1 MRLLIILFFGCFG
14 SLYAQTIDSIH
25 SHTSDKI
32 KLGMNYAS
40 LKPYADN
47 APSVEPKTKWIDLK
61 TGFDKKF
68 LGFPI
73 TEVSVLFDK
82 GEVMKIQM
90 LFSKYEDD
98 MVIEGILTKAFGKPF
113 KTEGTGDMWRTLWV
127 VGQYAIDLNG
137 GEAVSQYYLYL
148 MYEEDL
154 DE

>member
-1 MRLLIILFFGCFG
+1 MRLFFILLIGAVIQL
-14 SLYAQTIDSIH
+14 SAQTVDSVH
-25 SHTSDKI
+25 AYSTDKI
-32 KLGMNYAS
+32 KLGMKYAD
-40 LKPYADN
+40 LKPYALSL
-47 APSVEPKTKWIDLK
+47 PSVEPKTKWIDLK
-61 TGFDKKF
+61 SGYDKKY
-68 LGFPI
+68 LSFPI
-73 TEVSVLFDK
+73 TEVSILYDR
-82 GEVMKIQM
+82 GELTKIQM
-90 LFSKYEDD
+90 LFGKYEDD